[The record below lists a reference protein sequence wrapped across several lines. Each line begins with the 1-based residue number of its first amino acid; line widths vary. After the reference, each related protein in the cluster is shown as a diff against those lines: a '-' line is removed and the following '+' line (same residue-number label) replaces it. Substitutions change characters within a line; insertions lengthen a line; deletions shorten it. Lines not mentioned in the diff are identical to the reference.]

1 MTSNVHQLQHLPKSV
16 VQQGPLWAHS
26 CFSFE
31 CNIGSIKRLVT
42 SARCVPMQIVERL
55 MMSSNYRAIKARASP
70 RTRGCLLSDTPARE
84 TSLLL
89 SKPRAVSGPLLGFVQ
104 NEAGD
109 TICSRIVEHDRLTIS
124 GRVFHSEQYSRP
136 YKTDSTALMTGVG
149 TFHKIL
155 HIVSFK
161 DAGGIVKVFTVSGKF
176 LCHPGYDSSHIM
188 RCEKEESRHLVELTS
203 NVKPCIYIEHEGNIF
218 FVKLALKTLSVG

>member
-1 MTSNVHQLQHLPKSV
+1 
-16 VQQGPLWAHS
+16 
-26 CFSFE
+26 
-31 CNIGSIKRLVT
+31 
-42 SARCVPMQIVERL
+42 MQIVERL

-109 TICSRIVEHDRLTIS
+109 MICSRIVEHDRLTIS

-203 NVKPCIYIEHEGNIF
+203 NVTPCIYIEYEGNIF
-218 FVKLALKTLSVG
+218 FCKAGFENFVSRVIPQRKKCQGNQRNGCQGKTCILGLSSAMP

>member
-1 MTSNVHQLQHLPKSV
+1 MTSNVHQLRHLPKSV
-16 VQQGPLWAHS
+16 VQQGPLWVHS

-42 SARCVPMQIVERL
+42 SARGVPMQIVERL

-109 TICSRIVEHDRLTIS
+109 MICSRIVEHDRLTFL
-124 GRVFHSEQYSRP
+124 G
-136 YKTDSTALMTGVG
+136 AC
-149 TFHKIL
+149 
-155 HIVSFK
+155 
-161 DAGGIVKVFTVSGKF
+161 FTVSNT
-176 LCHPGYDSSHIM
+176 PG
-188 RCEKEESRHLVELTS
+188 RTRLT
-203 NVKPCIYIEHEGNIF
+203 
-218 FVKLALKTLSVG
+218 ALL